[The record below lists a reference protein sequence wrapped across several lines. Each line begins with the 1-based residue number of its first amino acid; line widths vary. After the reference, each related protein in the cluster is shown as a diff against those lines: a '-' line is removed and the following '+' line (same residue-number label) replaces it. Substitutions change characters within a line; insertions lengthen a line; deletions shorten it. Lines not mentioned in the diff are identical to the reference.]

1 MDPAEIKMI
10 ENLQKTTGKS
20 LEEWKAVVNSCGLN
34 KHGEMVKYLKTEFG
48 LWHGYANLVV
58 HKTFASDAGSS
69 DDKSQLIENQY
80 KGKENLR
87 PWYDQLVAAILPMG
101 EDIDVVPKN
110 SSVSFRRKKQ
120 FCLLEPKTKT
130 RLELG
135 LNMKNVEALGKLET
149 CPPGGMCPFKIR
161 IEKAEDID
169 GEVFGWIQRAY
180 EQAG

>member
-1 MDPAEIKMI
+1 MDPSEIKMI

-20 LEEWKAVVNSCGLN
+20 LEEWKAVVSNSGLT
-34 KHGEMVKYLKTEFG
+34 KHGELIKYLKTEFG
-48 LWHGYANLVV
+48 IGHGYANLVV

-69 DDKSQLIENQY
+69 DDKSQLIEKQY
-80 KGKENLR
+80 QGKENLR
-87 PWYDQLVAAILPMG
+87 PFYDQLVASILPMG
-101 EDIDVVPKN
+101 DDIEVAPKN

-135 LNMKNVEALGKLET
+135 LNMKNVEAVGKLEA
-149 CPPGGMCPFKIR
+149 CPPGGMCQYKIR

-169 GEVFGWIQRAY
+169 HEVFVWIQRAY